1 MRERRWPRRLIPA
14 HRDEWIR
21 YLAGLAPLFGV
32 CDLVGTTLWYLQ
44 VPWSWDLPTALG
56 SCIFVGTAGVFLM
69 FFGELQATKVTLSDS
84 LRNAN
89 LRLFDSV
96 LKAHLEDEK
105 KDISSGLWWAL
116 WGGTFIG
123 VLLVLI
129 ASPNAGV
136 VLAYLLI
143 PAGLVGLV
151 PVLRARL
158 RSTAVP

>member
-1 MRERRWPRRLIPA
+1 
-14 HRDEWIR
+14 
-21 YLAGLAPLFGV
+21 
-32 CDLVGTTLWYLQ
+32 
-44 VPWSWDLPTALG
+44 
-56 SCIFVGTAGVFLM
+56 M

-143 PAGLVGLV
+143 PAGLDGLV